1 MAEQNDTKV
10 RFNLL
15 GSLEGWSGGNRLR
28 LGGPIQER
36 VLATLLLE
44 PGRVVPVARL
54 VEAAWEDES
63 PTTASHQIRKA
74 VADLRRRIPGGSDLI
89 ATDGP
94 GYRVVLEDGQLD
106 LSLFQLHTRLAREAL
121 TAGRPSDAETA
132 LRAALGLWR
141 GPVLSGAGGPV
152 VQAAAIALEER
163 RLTVAEQLY
172 QLRLEHGESA
182 ELVGDLRE
190 LVDAHPLRE
199 SLRGH
204 LMLALYRSGR
214 QAEALEE
221 FGRVREL
228 LVEEL
233 GVDPGPQL
241 GRLYEGIL
249 RDSPELAGPRPPDR
263 PAPAAARAPSR
274 APAQAGA
281 ADSAAAGSAAS
292 GSAGPTP
299 AAAAREAAGSAAAGA
314 APCTL
319 PYDLSDFSGRNREL
333 GSLLAAAGNGPAD
346 GADGADARTR
356 IVAVDGMGGTGKT
369 ALAVRVAHQLA
380 EQYPDG
386 QLHVDLRGYTP
397 GEQPLQPGSVIAGL
411 LRTLGVPG
419 ERIPEDPA
427 GRAALWRATLVGRR
441 LLLLFDNACDAA
453 QVHPLLPAS
462 PGCLVLVTSRARL
475 VELDGARWISIGV
488 MSPEDS
494 MALITETLGRERTER
509 EPGAARSLAA
519 LCGHLP
525 LALRIATARL
535 RNRSRW
541 TVQHLVDRLGDE
553 TRLLDELSSGE
564 RSVAATLR
572 LSYQAMDEEHRD
584 AFRLLSLHP
593 GTDIDLHA
601 AAALLATDTRDA
613 EDLLED
619 LLDMHLVQQHELGYY
634 AFHDLVRSFAQSL
647 RNAETAPD
655 DTAAVERL
663 LDYFYAATE
672 AACAV
677 LFPAR
682 SPYETGLR
690 DTAATLPPLA
700 GAEQA
705 TAWFDREADA
715 VAAAL
720 SLAET
725 WGFLRHVVYTT
736 RNLSFFLNMRTYME
750 RYRRVGEIAIAAARR
765 LGDVQGLRISL
776 TNQVVPLWKLGWL
789 REGITLTEEAL
800 ALARTEGERIGE
812 GSCLEMLGL
821 LHSSLGELAEGLR
834 YQELAVE
841 VHQETGDV
849 QAALHLMCS
858 VSTTYGSLGRPK
870 DALGAAQ
877 RAVELAREVSSLD
890 GEVAARND
898 LASALLAL
906 GRVPEAEECLVRAL
920 QFVDESRQPDNLAV
934 TFALMAHVRHLLGED
949 GEARRCEEQAM
960 ELVRRRASP
969 PRQMKVE
976 RLIGTLRL
984 ARGEHAL
991 ALELFEGVY
1000 RRAAAA
1006 EYRMEEA
1013 RALAGIAQAA
1023 AALGDGARAG
1033 EYRTR
1038 SEALF
1043 DSMGV
1048 PQDARDPH

>member
-1 MAEQNDTKV
+1 M
-10 RFNLL
+10 
-15 GSLEGWSGGNRLR
+15 
-28 LGGPIQER
+28 
-36 VLATLLLE
+36 
-44 PGRVVPVARL
+44 ARL

-63 PTTASHQIRKA
+63 PITASHQIRKA

-94 GYRVVLEDGQLD
+94 GYRAVLEDGQLD

-121 TAGRPSDAETA
+121 AAGRSSDAESA
-132 LRAALGLWR
+132 LRTALGLWR
-141 GPVLSGAGGPV
+141 GPVLAGAGGPV
-152 VQAAAIALEER
+152 VEAAATALEER
-163 RLTVAEQLY
+163 RLTAAEQLY
-172 QLRLEHGESA
+172 QLRLDHGESA

-199 SLRGH
+199 TLRGH

-233 GVDPGPQL
+233 GVDPGPRL
-241 GRLYEGIL
+241 GRLHEGIL
-249 RDSPELAGPRPPDR
+249 RDSPELAAPAAPDR
-263 PAPAAARAPSR
+263 PAPAAARAPSP
-274 APAQAGA
+274 APAAPAGA
-281 ADSAAAGSAAS
+281 ADTAAS
-292 GSAGPTP
+292 GSGSGPAGPTP
-299 AAAAREAAGSAAAGA
+299 AADARKATGGGGAAGA
-314 APCTL
+314 GVAPCTL
-319 PYDLSDFSGRNREL
+319 PYDLSDFSGRSREL
-333 GSLLAAAGNGPAD
+333 GSLLAAAGNGHAD
-346 GADGADARTR
+346 GPDGADARTR

-397 GEQPLQPGSVIAGL
+397 GEQPLQPGPVIASL

-475 VELDGARWISIGV
+475 VELDGAQWISIGV

-494 MALITETLGRERTER
+494 MALVTETLGRERTER
-509 EPGAARSLAA
+509 EPAAARSLAA

-593 GTDIDLHA
+593 GTDIDLHS

-647 RNAETAPD
+647 RNTETATD

-690 DTAATLPPLA
+690 DTAAALPPLA
-700 GAEQA
+700 GAEAA
-705 TAWFDREADA
+705 TAWFDREAGA

-750 RYRRVGEIAIAAARR
+750 QYRRVGEMAIAAARR

-934 TFALMAHVRHLLGED
+934 TFALMAHVRHLLGEA

-969 PRQMKVE
+969 ARQMKVE
-976 RLIGTLRL
+976 RLVGTLRL
-984 ARGEHAL
+984 DRGEHAL

>member
-15 GSLEGWSGGNRLR
+15 GSLEGWSDGNRLR

-54 VEAAWEDES
+54 VEAAWEDEP

-74 VADLRRRIPGGSDLI
+74 VADLRRRIPGGSGLI

-94 GYRVVLEDGQLD
+94 GYRAVLEDGQLD

-121 TAGRPSDAETA
+121 AAGRPSDAETE
-132 LRAALGLWR
+132 LRTALGLWR

-152 VQAAAIALEER
+152 VEAAATALEER
-163 RLTVAEQLY
+163 RLTAAEQLF

-190 LVDAHPLRE
+190 LVSAHPLRE
-199 SLRGH
+199 TLRGH

-233 GVDPGPQL
+233 GVDPGPRL
-241 GRLYEGIL
+241 ARLYEGIL
-249 RDSPELAGPRPPDR
+249 RDSPELAGPGAPEP
-263 PAPAAARAPSR
+263 PAPDAARAPAPSHAPAGASTAPSSAEPEPAR
-274 APAQAGA
+274 APAQAPA
-281 ADSAAAGSAAS
+281 ARQAAG
-292 GSAGPTP
+292 P
-299 AAAAREAAGSAAAGA
+299 APGA

-319 PYDLSDFSGRNREL
+319 PYDLSDFSGRSREL
-333 GSLLAAAGNGPAD
+333 GSLLAAAGNDHAD
-346 GADGADARTR
+346 GPDGADARTR

-419 ERIPEDPA
+419 DRIPEDPA

-475 VELDGARWISIGV
+475 VELDGAQWISIGV
-488 MSPEDS
+488 MSPGDS
-494 MALITETLGRERTER
+494 MALVTETLGRERTER

-593 GTDIDLHA
+593 GTDIDLHS
-601 AAALLATDTRDA
+601 AAALLATGTRDA

-672 AACAV
+672 AACAA

-682 SPYETGLR
+682 SPYASGLP
-690 DTAATLPPLA
+690 DTEAALPPLA
-700 GAEQA
+700 DEDRA
-705 TAWFDREADA
+705 TAWFDREVGA
-715 VAAAL
+715 VTSAI
-720 SLAET
+720 SVAET
-725 WGFLRHVVYTT
+725 RGFLRHAVYTA
-736 RNLSFFLNMRTYME
+736 RNLIFFLNMRSYME
-750 RYRRVGEIAIAAARR
+750 RYRKVGEIAIRSARR
-765 LGDVQGLRISL
+765 LGDAQALRISL
-776 TNQVVPLWKLGWL
+776 TNQVAALWKLGRF
-789 REGITLTEEAL
+789 REGIALTAEAL
-800 ALARTEGERIGE
+800 ELARSEGERIGE
-812 GSCLEMLGL
+812 GSCLELLGL

-849 QAALHLMCS
+849 QAELHLMCS
-858 VSTTYGSLGRPK
+858 LSTTYGSLGRPK
-870 DALGAAQ
+870 EALAAAQ
-877 RAVELAREVSSLD
+877 RAVELAPAVDSQDS
-890 GEVAARND
+890 EVAARND
-898 LASALLAL
+898 LANALLAL
-906 GRVPEAEECLVRAL
+906 GRVTEAEECLGRTLA
-920 QFVDESRQPDNLAV
+920 FFDESRQPDNLAV
-934 TFALMAHVRHLLGED
+934 TFALMANVRHLLGQA
-949 GEARRCEEQAM
+949 GEALRCEEQAM
-960 ELVRRRASP
+960 QLVRRRVSL
-969 PRQMKVE
+969 PRQIKVE
-976 RLIGTLRL
+976 RLIGNLRL
-984 ARGEHAL
+984 ARGEPAR
-991 ALELFEGVY
+991 ALELYEGVH

-1013 RALAGIAQAA
+1013 RALAGMAQAS
-1023 AALGDGARAG
+1023 AALGDTERAG
-1033 EYRTR
+1033 EYRAR
-1038 SEALF
+1038 AAERF
-1043 DSMGV
+1043 DAMGV
-1048 PQDARDPH
+1048 PEDARDPR

>member
-15 GSLEGWSGGNRLR
+15 GSLEGWSGGDRLR

-54 VEAAWEDES
+54 VEAAWEDE
-63 PTTASHQIRKA
+63 PPNTASHQIRKA
-74 VADLRRRIPGGSDLI
+74 VADLRRRIPGGSELI

-94 GYRVVLEDGQLD
+94 GYRAVLEDGQLD

-121 TAGRPSDAETA
+121 AAGRPSDAETE
-132 LRAALGLWR
+132 LRTALGLWR

-152 VQAAAIALEER
+152 VEAAATALEER
-163 RLTVAEQLY
+163 RLTAAEQLF
-172 QLRLEHGESA
+172 QLRLDHGESA

-190 LVDAHPLRE
+190 LVSAHPLRE
-199 SLRGH
+199 TLRGH

-233 GVDPGPQL
+233 GVDPGP
-241 GRLYEGIL
+241 RLARLHEGIL
-249 RDSPELAGPRPPDR
+249 RDSPELAGPRPPEP
-263 PAPAAARAPSR
+263 PAPPAAATP
-274 APAQAGA
+274 APAQAPA
-281 ADSAAAGSAAS
+281 AP
-292 GSAGPTP
+292 SAGPDADPGP
-299 AAAAREAAGSAAAGA
+299 AARKAAGA

-319 PYDLSDFSGRNREL
+319 PYDLADFSGRSREL
-333 GSLLAAAGNGPAD
+333 HSLLAAAGNGHGNGHAD
-346 GADGADARTR
+346 GTDGPDGRTR

-411 LRTLGVPG
+411 LRTLGVPA

-475 VELDGARWISIGV
+475 VELDGAQWISIGV

-494 MALITETLGRERTER
+494 MALVTETLGRERTER

-593 GTDIDLHA
+593 GTDIDLHT
-601 AAALLATDTRDA
+601 AAALLATGTRDA

-682 SPYETGLR
+682 SRYETGLQ
-690 DTAATLPPLA
+690 DTAAALPPL
-700 GAEQA
+700 GSAEKA

-720 SLAET
+720 SFAEAR
-725 WGFLRHVVYTT
+725 GFLRHVVYTT
-736 RNLSFFLNMRTYME
+736 RNLAFFLNMRTYME
-750 RYRRVGEIAIAAARR
+750 RYRRVGEIAIRAARR
-765 LGDVQGLRISL
+765 LGDVQALRLSL
-776 TNQVVPLWKLGWL
+776 TNQVAALWKLGRF
-789 REGITLTEEAL
+789 REGIALTEEAL
-800 ALARTEGERIGE
+800 GLARSEGERIGE
-812 GSCLEMLGL
+812 GSCLELLGL

-849 QAALHLMCS
+849 QAELHLMCS
-858 VSTTYGSLGRPK
+858 LSTTYGSLGRPK
-870 DALGAAQ
+870 DALRAAQ
-877 RAVELAREVSSLD
+877 RAVELARQADSLD

-906 GRVPEAEECLVRAL
+906 GRVPEAEDCLVRAL
-920 QFVDESRQPDNLAV
+920 RFLDESRQPDNLAV
-934 TFALMAHVRHLLGED
+934 TYALMAHVRHLLGQA

-960 ELVRRRASP
+960 ELVLRRASP
-969 PRQMKVE
+969 SRQMKVE
-976 RLIGTLRL
+976 RLIGALRL
-984 ARGEHAL
+984 DRGEHAL

-1000 RRAAAA
+1000 RRAGAA

-1013 RALAGIAQAA
+1013 RSLAGIAQAA

-1033 EYRTR
+1033 EYRTKA
-1038 SEALF
+1038 EELF

>member
-1 MAEQNDTKV
+1 M
-10 RFNLL
+10 
-15 GSLEGWSGGNRLR
+15 
-28 LGGPIQER
+28 
-36 VLATLLLE
+36 LLE

-63 PTTASHQIRKA
+63 PITASHQIRKA

-94 GYRVVLEDGQLD
+94 GYRAVLEDGQLD

-121 TAGRPSDAETA
+121 AAGRSSDAETA
-132 LRAALGLWR
+132 LRTALGLWR
-141 GPVLSGAGGPV
+141 GPVLAGAGGPV
-152 VQAAAIALEER
+152 VEAAATALEER
-163 RLTVAEQLY
+163 RLTAAEQLY
-172 QLRLEHGESA
+172 QLRLDHGESA

-190 LVDAHPLRE
+190 LVDSHPLRE
-199 SLRGH
+199 TLRGH

-233 GVDPGPQL
+233 GVDPGPRL
-241 GRLYEGIL
+241 GRLHEGIL
-249 RDSPELAGPRPPDR
+249 RDSPELAAPRAPDR
-263 PAPAAARAPSR
+263 PAPAAARASSP
-274 APAQAGA
+274 APARAGA
-281 ADSAAAGSAAS
+281 AGSTAPAS
-292 GSAGPTP
+292 GSGPAAPAP
-299 AAAAREAAGSAAAGA
+299 AAAASARKATGATGAGVT
-314 APCTL
+314 PCTL
-319 PYDLSDFSGRNREL
+319 PYDLSDFSGRSREL
-333 GSLLAAAGNGPAD
+333 GSLLAAAGSAHAD
-346 GADGADARTR
+346 GPDGADARTR

-475 VELDGARWISIGV
+475 VELDGAQWISIGV

-494 MALITETLGRERTER
+494 MALVTETLGRERTER

-601 AAALLATDTRDA
+601 AAALLATDTRVA

-647 RNAETAPD
+647 RNTETAAD

-672 AACAV
+672 AACAA

-690 DTAATLPPLA
+690 DTPATLPPLA
-700 GAEQA
+700 GAEAA
-705 TAWFDREADA
+705 TAWFDREAGA

-736 RNLSFFLNMRTYME
+736 RNLAFFLNMRTYME
-750 RYRRVGEIAIAAARR
+750 QYRRVGEMAIAAARR

-800 ALARTEGERIGE
+800 ALARAEGERIGE

-821 LHSSLGELAEGLR
+821 LHSSLGELSEGLR

-906 GRVPEAEECLVRAL
+906 GRVSEAEECLVRAL

-934 TFALMAHVRHLLGED
+934 TFALMAHVRHLLGEA

-969 PRQMKVE
+969 ARQMKVE
-976 RLIGTLRL
+976 RLVGTLRL
-984 ARGEHAL
+984 DRGEHAL
-991 ALELFEGVY
+991 ALELFEGVH
-1000 RRAAAA
+1000 RRASAA

-1013 RALAGIAQAA
+1013 RALAGIAQAS
-1023 AALGDGARAG
+1023 AALGDGVRAG
-1033 EYRTR
+1033 EYRRR

-1048 PQDARDPH
+1048 PQDARDPR